1 MPSGKPYISSQQD
14 YIEAIKDLWQIDLNG
29 QALPGAE
36 LHSLLKFIHRTLW
49 SFQLSSYYQTE
60 EILHEAILRGS
71 NSITKGYK
79 IQNLTAWL
87 RGTCFNLIREFSRLH
102 QKIKEL
108 QTSDIEIIQ
117 ARRSEFSYLAEEDS
131 SPEGWIELKLKLESY
146 LQNLESI
153 NSDEYQILYQQF
165 FLDKSWQEI
174 QQYFVKQGKSLSID
188 ALRKRGERARAKLAN
203 HLGVK
208 KTTIKPHHE

>member
-117 ARRSEFSYLAEEDS
+117 ARRSEFSYPAEEDC
-131 SPEGWIELKLKLESY
+131 EDWIELKLKLESY